1 MEKIMRSKLEIYL
14 TLVTDGYKEAGF
26 TDQDVANFG
35 GLMKLQGYI
44 HTLAALELME
54 AEHIET
60 EIKAREAVSKFVVDC
75 SRKNE
80 NNNIV
85 YKKH

>member
-1 MEKIMRSKLEIYL
+1 MKSKMELYL
-14 TLVTDGYKEAGF
+14 ALVSDGYKKAGF

-44 HTLAALELME
+44 HNLAAYELME
-54 AEHIET
+54 AERIATLE
-60 EIKAREAVSKFVVDC
+60 KAREEVSNFVLEC

>member
-1 MEKIMRSKLEIYL
+1 MRSKLEIYL
-14 TLVTDGYKEAGF
+14 TLVTDGHRKAGF

-60 EIKAREAVSKFVVDC
+60 EAKARMAVSEYVMEC

-85 YKKH
+85 YRKH